1 MICPSCKSLNLR
13 VLEKRDIDV
22 EPAIRRRREC
32 ADCGFR
38 FTTYERLETP
48 TLAVIKKDGHKEV
61 YIREKLSG
69 GIYRAFEKRPTTE
82 PEIEDLVTKIE
93 KEIKA
98 RGDNEIQS
106 SEIGNLVMREL
117 LKIDEVAYLRFASV
131 YKSFS
136 DLIAFVK
143 EVERLKGL
151 SKTKEEE

>member
-1 MICPSCKSLNLR
+1 MICPSCKSINLR
-13 VLEKRDIDV
+13 VLEKRDVDI

-48 TLAVIKKDGHKEV
+48 TLVVVKKNGRKEL
-61 YIREKLSG
+61 YIREKLSS

-82 PEIEDLVTKIE
+82 PEIESLVTRIE

-98 RGDNEIQS
+98 RGDNEIKS
-106 SEIGNLVMREL
+106 SEIGNLVMKEL
-117 LKIDEVAYLRFASV
+117 LHIDEVAYLRFASV

-136 DLIAFVK
+136 DLVSFVK
-143 EVERLKGL
+143 EVENLKSL
-151 SKTKEEE
+151 SKAKEEE